1 MSEWDWVIPMCR
13 KDLQGLNLLQR
24 KEQWVP
30 YSSDGLKGHKWW
42 SWKAVTGQTAKDRGR
57 HCSPH
62 LFVSSGSPPVISEMN
77 FTIMHLNTSSS
88 VPNKEDSFCDI
99 GWDYLCNETK
109 GKSQGRVR
117 NKIRWAGSWL
127 RFGQRHPRGRALGD
141 CPRPLWWART
151 ASGHSVL
158 TTSPSGACTRSVRGE
173 PGQQSDHVPAQS
185 LSACQLEPPRP
196 CPAHAGPLVVC
207 RGRKGWHT
215 DWGTAILRV
224 HIQQPA
230 LSMTSLLKPPCLQ
243 G

>member
-42 SWKAVTGQTAKDRGR
+42 SWKSVTGQTARDRGR
-57 HCSPH
+57 HCSLH
-62 LFVSSGSPPVISEMN
+62 LLVSSGSPPVISEMN

-127 RFGQRHPRGRALGD
+127 RFGQRHPRGRALGAA
-141 CPRPLWWART
+141 PGLSGEHARPVDT
-151 ASGHSVL
+151 ASWPRVPQEPVPGVCEVSLDNSL
-158 TTSPSGACTRSVRGE
+158 TMSQHRV
-173 PGQQSDHVPAQS
+173 
-185 LSACQLEPPRP
+185 CQLVSWNLPG
-196 CPAHAGPLVVC
+196 HAQHTLV
-207 RGRKGWHT
+207 H
-215 DWGTAILRV
+215 
-224 HIQQPA
+224 
-230 LSMTSLLKPPCLQ
+230 
-243 G
+243 

>member
-42 SWKAVTGQTAKDRGR
+42 SWKAVTGQTARDRGR

-62 LFVSSGSPPVISEMN
+62 LLVSSGSPPVISEMN

-127 RFGQRHPRGRALGD
+127 RFGQRHPRGCALGLHQASLVSTHGQWRQ
-141 CPRPLWWART
+141 RPNQWVRQEPVPGVSK
-151 ASGHSVL
+151 ASLDNSLTMSKHRVGQLVNWNLPGH
-158 TTSPSGACTRSVRGE
+158 
-173 PGQQSDHVPAQS
+173 AQ
-185 LSACQLEPPRP
+185 
-196 CPAHAGPLVVC
+196 HMLV
-207 RGRKGWHT
+207 H
-215 DWGTAILRV
+215 
-224 HIQQPA
+224 
-230 LSMTSLLKPPCLQ
+230 
-243 G
+243 